1 MSARDMARLRLWWRV
16 IKAAL
21 CSRSNREFYDRIAPV
36 YDQFF
41 VEHKLHADRMLAL
54 LTANYAGEEAATRVL
69 DLGCGTGLLANL
81 LARQGFAVTGL
92 DISGESLRL
101 MQQSA
106 ASICAVQGDGSQLP
120 FREGAFQAVVSL
132 GAWRHFPE
140 PRRVLAEIARILGR
154 DGFLL
159 IGYFPPSLGGTLH
172 QGRGLWYELLTHLYH
187 LFVKR
192 CGYIDRT
199 DLSLEPE
206 TIALARDYFNE
217 VSTVTSGE
225 YWHLIAARGQQ
236 LPEVMPEGKK

>member
-1 MSARDMARLRLWWRV
+1 MTRLRLWWRV

-21 CSRSNREFYDRIAPV
+21 CSRSNREFYDRISPV
-36 YDQFF
+36 YDRVF

-54 LTANYAGEEAATRVL
+54 LTADHAGQEAATRVL
-69 DLGCGTGLLANL
+69 DLGCGTGLLARL

-106 ASICAVQGDGSQLP
+106 ADVYAVQGDATQLP
-120 FREGAFQAVVSL
+120 FTEGSFQAVVSL
-132 GAWRHFPE
+132 GAWRHFAE

-172 QGRGLWYELLTHLYH
+172 QGQGLWQKLLTRLYH
-187 LFVKR
+187 FFVKR

-206 TIALARDYFNE
+206 TIALARDYFKK

-225 YWHLIAARGQQ
+225 YWHLVVARGQR
-236 LPEVMPEGKK
+236 LPDDMPAGENNR